1 LEALVKIVAIMPVRN
16 EAWCLG
22 FTARALLRWV
32 DHLVI
37 LDHASTDATKSIVND
52 IALEHVGRVRLLE
65 DSNPVWQEMRHR
77 QRLLTEARALGATHI
92 ALVDADEVLSA
103 NALGDIRDMFESV
116 KPGEVLALPWLC
128 LKGSLDTVHAS
139 GIWGEQNA
147 SSGFLDDPVWHWSA
161 EGRGGYDHHHRHPM
175 GRTHI
180 PFHPVP
186 NRRAGLIHLQFV
198 SERRLLAKQ
207 FWYQLTE
214 RLRWPD
220 KFAAPEIREKYS
232 QTVRAHQKGAGA
244 PCPVNW
250 FTGYGDI
257 LHHLHIDA
265 EPWQLAEARHIV
277 AEHPGIAAG
286 LDDFGV
292 LAATTK

>member
-1 LEALVKIVAIMPVRN
+1 MKIVAIMPVRN
-16 EAWCLG
+16 EDWCLG

-37 LDHASTDATKSIVND
+37 LDHASTDGTRGIFWGLHN
-52 IALEHVGRVRLLE
+52 EFRGRVTLLNE
-65 DSNPVWQEMRHR
+65 FDPVWEEMRHR
-77 QRLLTEARALGATHI
+77 QRLLDEARKHCATHI
-92 ALVDADEVLSA
+92 ALVDADEVLTA
-103 NALGDIRDMFESV
+103 NALASIRPMFEAI
-116 KPGEVLALPWLC
+116 KPGEVLMLPWLC
-128 LKGSLDTVHAS
+128 LKGGLDTVHAS
-139 GIWGEQNA
+139 GIWGSQQA

-175 GRTHI
+175 GRTHV

-220 KFAAPEIREKYS
+220 KFTAAEIRAKYS
-232 QTVRAHQKGAGA
+232 QTVHAHQTSACSPA
-244 PCPVNW
+244 PAAW
-250 FTGYGDI
+250 LSGYEDI

-265 EPWQLAEARHIV
+265 EPWQLAEARRIV
-277 AEHPGIAAG
+277 AENPGIEAG

-292 LAATTK
+292 LV

>member
-1 LEALVKIVAIMPVRN
+1 MKLIAIMPVRN

-32 DHLVI
+32 DVLVMV
-37 LDHASTDATKSIVND
+37 DHASTDGTWSVMHSIK
-52 IALEHVGRVRLLE
+52 AEHPERVRFGFDGDTTWREMAQRQKLL
-65 DSNPVWQEMRHR
+65 DH
-77 QRLLTEARALGATHI
+77 ARAHDATHI
-92 ALVDADEVLSA
+92 ALVDADEVLTA
-103 NALGDIRDMFESV
+103 NALPCIRPMFEAI
-116 KPGEVLALPWLC
+116 KPGEVLMLPWLC
-128 LKGSLDTVHAS
+128 LKGGLDTVHAS
-139 GIWGEQNA
+139 GIWGSQQA

-220 KFAAPEIREKYS
+220 KFTAAEIRAKYS
-232 QTVRAHQKGAGA
+232 QTVDAHRAGAGSPA
-244 PCPVNW
+244 PAAW
-250 FTGYGDI
+250 LAGYEGI
-257 LHHLHIDA
+257 LHHLHVDA
-265 EPWQLAEARHIV
+265 EPWQLAEARRIV
-277 AEHPGIAAG
+277 AENPGIEQG

-292 LAATTK
+292 LAQ